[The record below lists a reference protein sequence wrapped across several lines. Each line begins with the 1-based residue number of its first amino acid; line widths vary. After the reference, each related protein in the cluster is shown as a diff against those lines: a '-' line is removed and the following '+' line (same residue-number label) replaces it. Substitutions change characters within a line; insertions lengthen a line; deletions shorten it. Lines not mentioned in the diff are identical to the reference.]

1 MMKNFWSEFQKSQR
15 RKLLNQVEKWR
26 TTRASMDGVGSVL
39 AWVACVVHL
48 RGWCESVDG
57 MLV

>member
-39 AWVACVVHL
+39 AWVA
-48 RGWCESVDG
+48 
-57 MLV
+57 